1 MNNKNLKDEF
11 ILSIDGVSKSFGKT
25 LAVSDLNLAL
35 RSGEIF
41 GFLGPNG
48 AGKTTTIKMI
58 VSLLRPNK
66 GTIKIGGHSIV
77 SEPVEAKK
85 LIGYIPDNPYIY
97 ERLTGREFLELV
109 GSLFGM
115 ERKIIAE
122 RIEMIFDLFG
132 VEEWG
137 DDLSCEYSHGMSQ
150 KIIMASAILHD
161 PRLIV
166 IDEPMVGLDPQSQRL
181 VKQIIRKLAEQG
193 TTFFMSTHTLSV
205 AEDTCTKIGIINK
218 GKLLALGNPNRL
230 RSDAKMSG
238 KTLEEYFIHL
248 TGEERKVNLWSLK

>member
-1 MNNKNLKDEF
+1 MNNKNLEDEY
-11 ILSIDGVSKSFGKT
+11 ILTIDGVSKSFGKT
-25 LAVSDLNLAL
+25 LAVSDLNLEL

-77 SEPVEAKK
+77 REPVEAKK

-109 GSLFGM
+109 GSLYKM
-115 ERKIIAE
+115 ERKTIAK
-122 RIEMIFDLFG
+122 RIEVLFDLFG

-137 DDLSCEYSHGMSQ
+137 DDLSAEYSHGMSQ

-161 PRLIV
+161 P
-166 IDEPMVGLDPQSQRL
+166 RL

-218 GKLLALGNPNRL
+218 GKLLALGNPDRL

-248 TGEERKVNLWSLK
+248 TGEERKVNLWSLE